1 MRSIVRA
8 RPLGKTGLVVSEM
21 ALGTWGLSGDGY
33 GPVDAADA
41 EKVVHRALD
50 IGFTLFDTADSYAG
64 GHTELM
70 LGRLLEGKRDV
81 TIATRVG
88 SDCTTTPP
96 RKRFEPEYLRAQ
108 AEKSLKRLRRERI
121 DVYMLH
127 NPSLECV
134 SLGEATGTMEEL
146 VKEGKVAHWGVSAGD
161 FEIAKASLDKGA
173 AVLELAYNLLHSID
187 LHRASGDIMV
197 ARAGVLAR
205 STLNYG
211 LLAGLW
217 SKDKEFPSGDHRQSR
232 WTRRELEKRLEH
244 LGVVRY
250 LVKADVLTMRAA
262 AVRYVLSSHLVTSA
276 VLGPR
281 TVEQLEQLVRETGG
295 GPRYLSDDDLAA
307 LPRLLARVGIAT

>member
-1 MRSIVRA
+1 
-8 RPLGKTGLVVSEM
+8 M

-41 EKVVHRALD
+41 EKLVHRALD
-50 IGFTLFDTADSYAG
+50 IGITLMDTADSYAG

-70 LGRLLEGKRDV
+70 LGKLLEGNKDV
-81 TIATRVG
+81 VVATRIG
-88 SDCTTTPP
+88 TDCTTTPP
-96 RKRFEPEYLRAQ
+96 RKRFENEYLR
-108 AEKSLKRLRRERI
+108 ESVHKSLKRLRRERL
-121 DVYMLH
+121 DLCLLH
-127 NPSLECV
+127 NPSLDCV
-134 SLGEATGTMEEL
+134 SVGEATDTISAL
-146 VKEGKVAHWGVSAGD
+146 VKEGKIAHWGVSAGD
-161 FEIAKASLDKGA
+161 FEIAKVSLDKGA
-173 AVLELAYNLLHSID
+173 EVLELAYNLLHSTD

-211 LLAGLW
+211 MLAGMW
-217 SKDKEFPSGDHRQSR
+217 SKDKTFPTGDHRAER
-232 WTRRELEKRLEH
+232 WTRLEFEKRLEH
-244 LGVVRY
+244 LDAVRY

-307 LPRLLARVGIAT
+307 LPRFLAKVGIAT